1 MSSYRLTPRLSRGM
15 RPTDMKPL
23 VDKQPMAFDDPMQHL
38 RNVGTVTMSTELFE
52 KMRLPK
58 AVEPRKPFG
67 NPTPIG
73 VVGIVIAVTP
83 LSFTLMGVAG
93 AGGPPS
99 AGIGT
104 FYFFG
109 GMLQVFTALME
120 WFLGSTFP
128 SVIFAAYGSFFLMF
142 GASLTPGFAA
152 FAPYAPAGADPALG
166 LESKNFNANTGGCAR
181 HDQRCRHTSRLTG
194 DAAFIFLWMTILT
207 LLFLVCSLR
216 TNAVFVVVFAALT
229 ATLGSLTAS
238 YFLLSAAAPIRDGGT
253 VIVTAAAA
261 ASKAQAAS
269 FSVGAGVC
277 ALVASLAAWYLLASI
292 LFETLDFPFKLP
304 VGDLSVWIRA
314 GSHDAGYTV

>member
-166 LESKNFNANTGGCAR
+166 LESKNFNANT
-181 HDQRCRHTSRLTG
+181 
-194 DAAFIFLWMTILT
+194 AFIFLWMTILT